1 MLYINAVSAKLME
14 LTADLQRDIVL
25 KDYIL
30 GGGTALALQ
39 LGHRTSKDIDLFT
52 TEKQDNNKL
61 IEYFNKKFKS
71 FDVVHIDTY
80 ILRLVIHNISVD
92 LMSTNQVILE
102 PPIEE
107 GNIRLFGIKDIAPMK
122 LRAILLRNE
131 PKDYIDIAFILKNI
145 PLKTMFDLYKEKY
158 STSDILFVKKSLA
171 SCENIDKNEL
181 ESIQMLAKD
190 INVYDVPKII
200 LNEISRYNSQYV
212 MGKKSSLLDWFK
224 KAPPV
229 LD

>member
-14 LTADLQRDIVL
+14 LTAELQHDIVL

-52 TEKQDNNKL
+52 TGKQDNYRL
-61 IEYFNKKFKS
+61 IEYFSKNFKS
-71 FDVVHIDTY
+71 FDIVHVDTY

-92 LMSTNQVILE
+92 LMSTNQIILE
-102 PPIEE
+102 TPVEE
-107 GNIRLFGIKDIAPMK
+107 GNVRLFGIKDIAAMK
-122 LRAILLRNE
+122 LRAVLLRNE

-158 STSDILFVKKSLA
+158 GTNDILFVKKSLA
-171 SCENIDKNEL
+171 VCENMNKNEL
-181 ESIQMLAKD
+181 KSIEMLTKE
-190 INVYDVPKII
+190 INVNDVPKII
-200 LNEISRYNSQYV
+200 LNEISKYNAQYV
-212 MGKKSSLLDWFK
+212 TAKKPSLLNWFK
-224 KAPPV
+224 K
-229 LD
+229 